1 MANPLPSS
9 PCRKLR
15 WSPRH
20 RRPDSYRTRATGF
33 ESATYGAGGAIR
45 LTLNRTAQ
53 IGQRCDQ
60 SISQADERS
69 LEELTPLLP
78 FRVLEDRLPRFH
90 EEPMEVTAD
99 ANV

>member
-45 LTLNRTAQ
+45 LTLNRKAQ
-53 IGQRCDQ
+53 IGKGCDQ
-60 SISQADERS
+60 SIPQGDERS
-69 LEELTPLLP
+69 LGRLTPLP
-78 FRVLEDRLPRFH
+78 AFRFWKDRLPRSH
-90 EEPMEVTAD
+90 EEQMEVTAD